1 MYRLSP
7 LAINDIDS
15 ILDFPEEAF
24 GRKTTRRYYESLLG
38 CFTMLGEN
46 PNLGRSVHELA
57 EGLRRFEHQS
67 HIVFYE
73 PQETNILIVRVLH
86 KRMDPPQHLED

>member
-1 MYRLSP
+1 
-7 LAINDIDS
+7 
-15 ILDFPEEAF
+15 
-24 GRKTTRRYYESLLG
+24 
-38 CFTMLGEN
+38 MLGEN
-46 PNLGRSVHELA
+46 PNLGRSAHELA

>member
-1 MYRLSP
+1 
-7 LAINDIDS
+7 
-15 ILDFPEEAF
+15 
-24 GRKTTRRYYESLLG
+24 
-38 CFTMLGEN
+38 MLGEN